1 MTGIFSTYKTG
12 ENRVTS
18 TILAVLRSIALN
30 RTERLLRNLIG
41 DERFQLIQFE
51 NQWSDCDRGVPD
63 AVIRSDVFLVVE
75 TKIQPGMVDLPQLR
89 RHLVRVQKVS
99 ASTRWLIVLT
109 PDNRMPEAVD
119 ELMADNQPVVWAS
132 FRMLDQAINE
142 LLSDRME
149 VVSEREQFLLR
160 ELQLML
166 AEEKLTVDS
175 GTAVIVAARSA
186 YDEYLRHSVYVCQPN
201 RPFRNVERLGFYSE
215 GAVQQHIPR
224 ILESHDEVEFRA
236 GVHSGALGRIVD
248 NFCQLGT
255 REIGRVYKVL
265 ILSDPDSPD
274 TVRLSEAIRN
284 DKTSQTGKTT
294 AFTMS
299 QRYVSLD
306 KLLRAKY
313 TSEVEE

>member
-18 TILAVLRSIALN
+18 TILAVLRSISLN

-51 NQWSDCDRGVPD
+51 NQWSDGDRGVPD

-75 TKIQPGMVDLPQLR
+75 TKIQPGMVDLQQLR

-109 PDNRMPEAVD
+109 PDNRMPEAVE
-119 ELMADNQPVVWAS
+119 ELMAENQPVVWAS

-201 RPFRNVERLGFYSE
+201 RPFRNVERLGFYSGGE
-215 GAVQQHIPR
+215 IQQHLPR
-224 ILESHDEVEFRA
+224 IVTSEDEVEFTPGLHPGA
-236 GVHSGALGRIVD
+236 IGVIVD
-248 NFCQLGT
+248 KFCELGI
-255 REIGRVYKVL
+255 RENGRAYKVM
-265 ILSDPDSPD
+265 ILSAPDSSD
-274 TVRLSEAIRN
+274 TLRLPEAIRN

-299 QRYVSLD
+299 QRYVSLE